1 MKKLKSK
8 DHRSIILGGA
18 QLGLKYGM
26 LQKKISIKNIES
38 IIVTALKNNINS
50 IDTAHNY
57 GDSEKNIGNLIN
69 KYKNSQIHIIS
80 KLKVFKKNY
89 STSNLKKEVIE
100 SIQNTL
106 NNLEIKF
113 IDTLLI
119 HEMSNMNI
127 NNGFIWKYLISI
139 KNKKIFKNLGVSVQN
154 KKELLIALSIKDI
167 SVIQL
172 PFNIIDNRWD
182 DVINQIIKAKKKRD
196 LEIHVRSVFLQGLL
210 LNINNKAWNK
220 TKFKNYKLIKRWL
233 NDKTKLFKRKSVV
246 DLCLSYVKSQDWID
260 KIIMGVDSKDH
271 LINNIKLFNLK
282 SLSLSEI
289 NDINLS
295 RPKVNNT
302 LLNPSKWRK

>member
-38 IIVTALKNNINS
+38 IIETALKNNINS

-246 DLCLSYVKSQDWID
+246 DLCLSYVQSQDWID

>member
-1 MKKLKSK
+1 MKKLISK

-26 LQKKISIKNIES
+26 LPKKISIKNIES
-38 IIVTALKNNINS
+38 IIETALKYNINS
-50 IDTAHNY
+50 IDTAYNY

-69 KYKNSQIHIIS
+69 KYNNSQIRIIS
-80 KLKVFKKNY
+80 KLKVFKKIY
-89 STSNLKKEVIE
+89 STLNLKKEVIE
-100 SIQNTL
+100 SIQSTL

-139 KNKKIFKNLGVSVQN
+139 KNKKIFKNLGVSIQN

-182 DVINQIIKAKKKRD
+182 DVINQIIKTKKKRN
-196 LEIHVRSVFLQGLL
+196 LEIHVRSIFLQGLL
-210 LNINNKAWNK
+210 LNFNNKAWNK
-220 TKFKNYKLIKRWL
+220 TKFKNYKFINTWL

-271 LINNIKLFNLK
+271 LINNIELFNLK

>member
-1 MKKLKSK
+1 MKKLISK

-26 LQKKISIKNIES
+26 LPKKISIKNIES
-38 IIVTALKNNINS
+38 IIETALKYNINS
-50 IDTAHNY
+50 IDTAYNY

-69 KYKNSQIHIIS
+69 KYNNSQIRIIS
-80 KLKVFKKNY
+80 KLKVFKKFY
-89 STSNLKKEVIE
+89 STLNLKKEVIE
-100 SIQNTL
+100 SIQSTL

-139 KNKKIFKNLGVSVQN
+139 KNKKIFKNLGVSIQN
-154 KKELLIALSIKDI
+154 KKELLIALSIKDV

-182 DVINQIIKAKKKRD
+182 DVINQIIKTKKKRN

-210 LNINNKAWNK
+210 LNFNNKTWNK
-220 TKFKNYKLIKRWL
+220 TKFKNYKFINTWL

-271 LINNIKLFNLK
+271 LINNIELFNLK